1 MNNKDRREILAQLQ
15 DTFVPEEKRESR
27 LTTEVL
33 RIDNHNVARVTQ
45 IKDPPLE
52 DQIYAK
58 YPDTVSIKEMIML
71 LRGNSESS
79 VKEAGGRLRKS
90 FVDAFD
96 DEEMLM
102 KIADICRD
110 YESMYY
116 STADDIKKQLLLY
129 RFVSEFDKIKNIK

>member
-79 VKEAGGRLRKS
+79 VK
-90 FVDAFD
+90 
-96 DEEMLM
+96 
-102 KIADICRD
+102 
-110 YESMYY
+110 
-116 STADDIKKQLLLY
+116 
-129 RFVSEFDKIKNIK
+129 

>member
-79 VKEAGGRLRKS
+79 VKEAGGRLRKA

-129 RFVSEFDKIKNIK
+129 RFVSEFDKIKNNK